1 MERRSC
7 LNILVEILYLFD
19 NGDKREEIRYYFL
32 QSVYILDLLDEKW
45 IDEKWIFL
53 IQVSSHVYALWVYLS
68 LRSGL
73 V

>member
-53 IQVSSHVYALWVYLS
+53 I
-68 LRSGL
+68 
-73 V
+73 